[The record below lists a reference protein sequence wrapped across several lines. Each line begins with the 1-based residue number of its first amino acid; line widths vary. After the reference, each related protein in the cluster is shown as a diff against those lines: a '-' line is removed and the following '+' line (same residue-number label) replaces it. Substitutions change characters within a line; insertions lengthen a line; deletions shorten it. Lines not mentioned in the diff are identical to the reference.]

1 MGPTD
6 SGHGMRVRFKDA
18 VREGWSAGGR
28 IAKPASAPPG
38 YTPHT
43 VVTEWLTLNC
53 HGRWAAEGRGT
64 TIEVRFSEPED
75 ADQARRHFS
84 YLMT

>member
-1 MGPTD
+1 
-6 SGHGMRVRFKDA
+6 MRVRFGQA
-18 VREGWSAGGR
+18 TREGWTEGGR
-28 IAKPASAPPG
+28 IAKPSTAPDG

-53 HGRWAAEGRGT
+53 RGLWAAEGRGA
-64 TIEVRFSEPED
+64 TIEVRFAELED
-75 ADQARRHFS
+75 AEQARRHFS